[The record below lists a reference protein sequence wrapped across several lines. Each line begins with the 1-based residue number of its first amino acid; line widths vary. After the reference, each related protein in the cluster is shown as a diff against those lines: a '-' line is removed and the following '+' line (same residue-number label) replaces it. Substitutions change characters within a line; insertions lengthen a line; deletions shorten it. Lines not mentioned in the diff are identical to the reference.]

1 MKTEAPPWRSCMENF
16 FDIGGPT
23 MGTLEQ
29 CQQTYD
35 VRQEP
40 LRNDYAPLTLIIDG
54 TSLYIEKLADGT
66 VFLYKGRSIMDKFSS
81 VEEAVE
87 AAEGML

>member
-1 MKTEAPPWRSCMENF
+1 MENF